1 MPPPSAGEKVIIS
14 GWLTKKGSA
23 NAFSSGKQWNRRFFT
38 LTNPASGPEVATLRY
53 FSSDGPA
60 SQHQP
65 RGEATVRTDSSVRVL
80 DTEASLAEFGLTDK
94 FAGKRVFVFQPKP
107 GDKDPARGA
116 FILEADSSAT
126 MHAWITALSEAVS
139 EARHTAAGGAGGGV
153 TSAAAGNERT
163 DASADASGQPQRR
176 KRFLGALERAGLVG
190 PLGGPAIRNL
200 PGAVWETP
208 AFIDL
213 MADAMLTKEAVER
226 RRVAL
231 ATGDAVGALRP
242 LVKSA
247 TDVGRALGQLAV
259 PTTPEESAA
268 LADARQALVGLGDLA
283 LGCPAR

>member
-1 MPPPSAGEKVIIS
+1 MESA
-14 GWLTKKGSA
+14 LLHA
-23 NAFSSGKQWNRRFFT
+23 
-38 LTNPASGPEVATLRY
+38 
-53 FSSDGPA
+53 
-60 SQHQP
+60 HQP
-65 RGEATVRTDSSVRVL
+65 RVRSGGGDAPLLLERRSREPAPAPGEATVRTDSSVRVL

-190 PLGGPAIRNL
+190 PLGGPAIRKS
-200 PGAVWETP
+200 P
-208 AFIDL
+208 
-213 MADAMLTKEAVER
+213 R
-226 RRVAL
+226 RRV
-231 ATGDAVGALRP
+231 GDPRVHRP
-242 LVKSA
+242 HG
-247 TDVGRALGQLAV
+247 GRHAHERGCG
-259 PTTPEESAA
+259 TTP
-268 LADARQALVGLGDLA
+268 RGVGH
-283 LGCPAR
+283 R